1 MPANISSPVRSG
13 RRLQRHVSAN
23 DDSTDDGRV
32 ASSPPPILRNFRLG
46 QTETPASDSPSTR
59 SNTQTRR
66 LGAIGGR
73 SSSQALPP
81 SSPPKPPADIE
92 LGHGLRSRTTLSP
105 TPTSMLPP
113 PSQASPSRRRRL
125 GGIGRGSSQM
135 QHSQPSLS
143 RWSSQAPPILE
154 EDHQDDLD
162 LDLASGLA
170 STAQESRENTT
181 EGRQTRATKRKASE
195 EKEPTPRET
204 SAERADR
211 KRQELK
217 QSEKSRAPAKK
228 KRRF

>member
-32 ASSPPPILRNFRLG
+32 ASSPPPIVRNFRLG

-162 LDLASGLA
+162 LASGLA